1 MDDSELQL
9 IRATGKGDHEAF
21 EHLVKRY
28 QNPLLN
34 FVYRYVGNR
43 QTAEDLT
50 QEVFLQVYRAAARFE
65 PKARVSTWVFK
76 IAYNLCMNEIKR
88 FKRLAGHE
96 LEMQKNREQQFA
108 TSLSPDAV
116 EQVELKQFMT
126 QSLTQ
131 LPEKQRAALLL
142 RVTEGFSYQEISD
155 VLGVSRASVESLLF
169 RARERLRQLLARDE
183 ME

>member
-1 MDDSELQL
+1 MDDSGLQL
-9 IRATGKGDHEAF
+9 IRAIGKGDHVAF

-50 QEVFLQVYRAAARFE
+50 QEVFLQVYRSAARFE
-65 PKARVSTWVFK
+65 PKARVSTWIFK
-76 IAYNLCMNEIKR
+76 IAYNLCMNEMKR
-88 FKRLAGHE
+88 RKRLAAHE
-96 LEMQKNREQQFA
+96 RNMQMAEEQPAQF
-108 TSLSPDAV
+108 LSPDSI
-116 EQVELKQFMT
+116 ERFELKQFMIKT
-126 QSLTQ
+126 LVQ

-142 RVTEGFSYQEISD
+142 RVTKGLSYQEISD
-155 VLGVSRASVESLLF
+155 ILGVSRPSVESLLF
-169 RARERLRQLLARDE
+169 RARKQLRQLLARYE

>member
-9 IRATGKGDHEAF
+9 IQATGRGNHEAF

-50 QEVFLQVYRAAARFE
+50 QEVFMQIYRAAARFE
-65 PKARVSTWVFK
+65 PKAKVSTWIFK
-76 IAYNLCMNEIKR
+76 IAYNLCMNEMKR
-88 FKRLAGHE
+88 RKRLAGHE
-96 LEMQKNREQQFA
+96 LELHMMEEQSV
-108 TSLSPDAV
+108 TSLSPDVV
-116 EQVELKQFMT
+116 EEVELKQFMM
-126 QSLTQ
+126 QSLTH

-142 RVTEGFSYQEISD
+142 RVTEGLSYQEIS
-155 VLGVSRASVESLLF
+155 VILGISRASVESLLF

>member
-9 IRATGKGDHEAF
+9 IRATGKDDHEAF

-76 IAYNLCMNEIKR
+76 IAYNLCMNEMKR
-88 FKRLAGHE
+88 RKRLASYE
-96 LEMQKNREQQFA
+96 LELHMRGEQSL

-116 EQVELKQFMT
+116 EQFGLKQFMMKT
-126 QSLTQ
+126 LTQ

-142 RVTEGFSYQEISD
+142 RVTEEFSYQEISD